1 MKSFKKRI
9 LSFGLV
15 FSLVLSCFVVTG
27 PVKTPA
33 AEKSYMQRLKL
44 KELKTNGKYKIKTYV
59 DYTNAKQT
67 STYYI
72 TNLKKT
78 NAKKKGYKK
87 LTFTFIVEPS
97 NIKYSSSAIHGNANN
112 GTAGG
117 HLGYYYAIV
126 DNTTGKDLEED
137 NDVDVTVVYPESY
150 KDLGI
155 IVGAYDNSTRELFFG
170 DDSFWSGEK
179 AFGKSSYY
187 KYAKEQI
194 RPGFYPFS
202 YAACR

>member
-33 AEKSYMQRLKL
+33 PEKSYMQRLKL

-78 NAKKKGYKK
+78 NA
-87 LTFTFIVEPS
+87 
-97 NIKYSSSAIHGNANN
+97 
-112 GTAGG
+112 
-117 HLGYYYAIV
+117 
-126 DNTTGKDLEED
+126 
-137 NDVDVTVVYPESY
+137 
-150 KDLGI
+150 
-155 IVGAYDNSTRELFFG
+155 
-170 DDSFWSGEK
+170 
-179 AFGKSSYY
+179 
-187 KYAKEQI
+187 
-194 RPGFYPFS
+194 
-202 YAACR
+202 

>member
-1 MKSFKKRI
+1 M
-9 LSFGLV
+9 
-15 FSLVLSCFVVTG
+15 VLSCFVVTG

-87 LTFTFIVEPS
+87 LPFTFIVEPS

-137 NDVDVTVVYPESY
+137 NDVDVTCTNSDWKHKYYP
-150 KDLGI
+150 KP
-155 IVGAYDNSTRELFFG
+155 VGPYAQLSFFR
-170 DDSFWSGEK
+170 
-179 AFGKSSYY
+179 
-187 KYAKEQI
+187 I
-194 RPGFYPFS
+194 
-202 YAACR
+202 